1 MSSVMHR
8 RKPGTHVPADLRSGS
23 EGFGEDGRKH
33 STTSADVGGP
43 RWWVQYATRVL
54 VTDAAAIYIAVFTAY
69 VVRFDA
75 DGSARVGGDF
85 APSYLVVSVVLMWAW
100 IAALVVGRTQ
110 DRRVVGTGPAEY
122 QRVVSWT
129 WRLFAAVAVIAYL
142 LRMEI
147 GRGYLAIALPLGLVL
162 ILVGRLFWRHWLRRR
177 RAHGGAQFR
186 VLVVG
191 HRAKAEMF
199 ARDLHDKTDAGF
211 GVVGLCVPESEA
223 GPETVAG
230 VPVLGS
236 MTDAAAIAQEL
247 GVDAVTV
254 VGSDSM
260 TSETVRTLGW
270 DLEGTGIDLAL
281 TVALRDVAGPRV
293 ITRPVNGL
301 PLVYVDEPYF
311 TGFKYVMKTVF
322 DFVGALLIAIVLSP
336 VLLGIAILVKFTSNG
351 PIFYRQ
357 ERIGVRGNTFGM
369 LKFRSMVADAHL
381 RLDEVLAAEGIEE
394 VGLFYKPK
402 NDPRVT
408 TVGRVLRK
416 YSLDEL
422 PQLFNVLRG
431 EMSLVGPRPQIDRE
445 VALYDRKAHRRLLV
459 KPGLTGLWQ
468 TSGRSELSADEG
480 IRMDVYYVENWTL
493 IGDLMI
499 LLRTARAVV
508 GSDGAY

>member
-1 MSSVMHR
+1 MHR
-8 RKPGTHVPADLRSGS
+8 RKSGTAVPAELRPGHDRAGDNEQH
-23 EGFGEDGRKH
+23 EG
-33 STTSADVGGP
+33 STTSAGVVAP

-54 VTDAAAIYIAVFTAY
+54 ITDAAAIYIAVFTAY
-69 VVRFDA
+69 VIRFDA
-75 DGSARVGGDF
+75 DGSARVGGSF
-85 APSYLVVSVVLMWAW
+85 APSYLVVSIVLMWAW
-100 IAALVVGRTQ
+100 IAALVVGRSQ

-129 WRLFAAVAVIAYL
+129 WRLFATVAVIAYL
-142 LRMEI
+142 LRMDI
-147 GRGYLAIALPLGLVL
+147 GRGYLAIALPLGLGL
-162 ILVGRLFWRHWLRRR
+162 LLVGRLFWRHWLRRR
-177 RAHGGAQFR
+177 RAHGGAQFK

-191 HRAKAEMF
+191 HRAKAEIF
-199 ARDLHDKTDAGF
+199 ARDLQDKTEAGF
-211 GVVGLCVPESEA
+211 GVVGLCVPESET
-223 GPETVAG
+223 GPDTVAG
-230 VPVLGS
+230 VPVLGA
-236 MTDAAAIAQEL
+236 MTDAASIAQRL

-301 PLVYVDEPYF
+301 PLVYVDEPHF
-311 TGFKYVMKTVF
+311 TGFKYVMKTLF
-322 DFVGALLIAIVLSP
+322 DFVGALLITLVLSP
-336 VLLGIAILVKFTSNG
+336 VLVAIALLVKFTSPG
-351 PIFYRQ
+351 AIFYRQ
-357 ERIGVRGNTFGM
+357 ERIGVGGKTFGM

-408 TVGRVLRK
+408 KVGRVLRK

-422 PQLFNVLRG
+422 PQLFNVLLG
-431 EMSLVGPRPQIDRE
+431 TMSLVGPRPQIDRE

-468 TSGRSELSADEG
+468 TSGRSELSPEEG

-493 IGDLMI
+493 IGDVMI

-508 GSDGAY
+508 ASDGAY